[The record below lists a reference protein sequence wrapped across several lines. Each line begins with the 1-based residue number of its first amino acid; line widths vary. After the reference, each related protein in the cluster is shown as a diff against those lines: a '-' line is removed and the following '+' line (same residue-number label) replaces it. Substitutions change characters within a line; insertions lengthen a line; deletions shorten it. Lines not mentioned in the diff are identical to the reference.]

1 MSHDTPES
9 PSKGYGYHLT
19 DEALLKYMQWSIETR
34 LTWLEEAN
42 RFLFEALP
50 EETKKI
56 REQLRK
62 GDV

>member
-1 MSHDTPES
+1 MSDDATER

-19 DEALLKYMQWSIETR
+19 DETILKYMEWSVETR

-56 REQLRK
+56 REQLRR
-62 GDV
+62 GDI

>member
-1 MSHDTPES
+1 MSPDTEGGTT
-9 PSKGYGYHLT
+9 KGYGYHLT
-19 DEALLKYMQWSIETR
+19 DEAILKDMQGSIETR

-56 REQLRK
+56 RERLRK
-62 GDV
+62 GEV

>member
-1 MSHDTPES
+1 MSDETTQR
-9 PSKGYGYHLT
+9 PSKGYRYHLA
-19 DEALLKYMQWSIETR
+19 DEAILKYMQWSIETR
-34 LTWLEEAN
+34 LTWLEEAT

-62 GDV
+62 GEI